1 MTNLF
6 DNMATALSAVM
17 YYIAAAVSAIV
28 KNKYLMWISVIGL
41 ITMLMRPT
49 NFKLGRLF
57 QYQTGRK

>member
-1 MTNLF
+1 MANLF

-41 ITMLMRPT
+41 ITLLMRPT
-49 NFKLGRLF
+49 NLKLGRLF